1 MTLIYFNI
9 ISIKIFYIENIT
21 EKVLCFI
28 FYVYIFG
35 LQIAIN
41 NAIVI
46 NKYGNKIEKFC
57 QNRLLSFR

>member
-21 EKVLCFI
+21 KKVLCFI

-35 LQIAIN
+35 LQTAIN
-41 NAIVI
+41 NAIVT